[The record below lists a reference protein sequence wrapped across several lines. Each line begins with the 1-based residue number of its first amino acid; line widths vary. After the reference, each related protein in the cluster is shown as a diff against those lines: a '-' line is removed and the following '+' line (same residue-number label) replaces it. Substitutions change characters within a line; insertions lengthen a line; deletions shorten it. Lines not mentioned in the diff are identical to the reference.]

1 MSDSLWPPWTVSHQV
16 PLPMEFSR
24 QEYWS
29 ELPFPPPGDLQDPG
43 MEPMPFA
50 SPALTGRFFTT
61 APCGKGKYDILRILK
76 YLLWRHGATSFVQ
89 VTFMTFIACVVFF
102 RWILYI
108 SGSFCSWENCSFFA
122 VINGIHNLKQSVVF
136 FQQNGFIW
144 GWRRTTF
151 GTQLWRATGKP
162 GEARERGLSWRRSGK
177 FMGGNWELQVQW
189 FLIGWVVR
197 CLIGWAIARRGEIF
211 LSAAGGTKVVSA
223 PAGAARGV
231 S

>member
-29 ELPFPPPGDLQDPG
+29 ELPFLPPGDLQDPG
-43 MEPMPFA
+43 IEPMPFA

-76 YLLWRHGATSFVQ
+76 YLLWKHGATSFVQ

-108 SGSFCSWENCSFFA
+108 SGYFCSWENCIFLLSLS
-122 VINGIHNLKQSVVF
+122 GIHNLKQSVVF
-136 FQQNGFIW
+136 SSKMGL
-144 GWRRTTF
+144 F
-151 GTQLWRATGKP
+151 GDGQESRLGRNHGEPQGKP
-162 GEARERGLSWRRSGK
+162 GEARERELS
-177 FMGGNWELQVQW
+177 
-189 FLIGWVVR
+189 
-197 CLIGWAIARRGEIF
+197 
-211 LSAAGGTKVVSA
+211 
-223 PAGAARGV
+223 
-231 S
+231 